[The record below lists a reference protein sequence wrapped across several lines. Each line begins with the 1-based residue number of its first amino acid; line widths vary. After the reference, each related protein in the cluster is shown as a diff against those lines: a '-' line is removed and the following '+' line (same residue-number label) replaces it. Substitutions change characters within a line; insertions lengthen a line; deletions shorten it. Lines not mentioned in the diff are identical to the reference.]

1 VEPGSQLKM
10 ENMAKIKNRIKRLS
24 IGKMIGLV
32 FSLILVRPHY
42 RRAEVTG
49 KSRIPEN
56 QKSLVSAWIP

>member
-32 FSLILVRPHY
+32 FSLILVRLHY
-42 RRAEVTG
+42 RRAGVTG
-49 KSRIPEN
+49 ESRIPEN